1 MDPQL
6 ETQLKNLQTK
16 LQLLLKQNQLLQRQ
30 VASLQKDNNNYK
42 ISLEEK
48 TASISKLQQQA
59 DVFKLSTNGLDDKE
73 KQELRKRIDLYLAEI
88 EKCLVLINE

>member
-30 VASLQKDNNNYK
+30 VASLQKDNSNYK
-42 ISLEEK
+42 NSLEEK
-48 TASISKLQQQA
+48 TASISKLQQQT
-59 DVFKLSTNGLDDKE
+59 DVFKLSANTLDDKE
-73 KQELRKRIDLYLAEI
+73 KQDLRKRIDLYLAEI

>member
-6 ETQLKNLQTK
+6 ETQLKNLHTK
-16 LQLLLKQNQLLQRQ
+16 LQLLLKQNQLLHRQ

-42 ISLEEK
+42 NSLEEK

-59 DVFKLSTNGLDDKE
+59 DIVNLSAGALDDKE
-73 KQELRKRIDLYLAEI
+73 KQHLRKRIDLYLAEI

>member
-6 ETQLKNLQTK
+6 ETQLKNLHAK
-16 LQLLLKQNQLLQRQ
+16 LQQLLKQNQLLQRQ

-42 ISLEEK
+42 NSLEEK

-59 DVFKLSTNGLDDKE
+59 DIVKLSANTLDDKE
-73 KQELRKRIDLYLAEI
+73 KQDLRKRIDLYLAEI

>member
-6 ETQLKNLQTK
+6 EAQLKNLQTK
-16 LQLLLKQNQLLQRQ
+16 LQQLLKQNQLLQRQ
-30 VASLQKDNNNYK
+30 VSSLQKDNNNYK
-42 ISLEEK
+42 NALKEK
-48 TASISKLQQQA
+48 TASISKLQQHA
-59 DVFKLSTNGLDDKE
+59 DVVKLSSNALDDKE

>member
-16 LQLLLKQNQLLQRQ
+16 LQQLLKQNQLLQRQ
-30 VASLQKDNNNYK
+30 VASLQKDNSNYK
-42 ISLEEK
+42 NSLEEK
-48 TASISKLQQQA
+48 TTSISKLQQQA

>member
-48 TASISKLQQQA
+48 TASISKLQQQT
-59 DVFKLSTNGLDDKE
+59 DVFKLSANTLDDKE
-73 KQELRKRIDLYLAEI
+73 KQDLRKRIDLYLAEI

>member
-42 ISLEEK
+42 NSLEEK
-48 TASISKLQQQA
+48 TASISKLQQQT
-59 DVFKLSTNGLDDKE
+59 DVFKLSANTLDDKE
-73 KQELRKRIDLYLAEI
+73 KQDLRKRIDIYLAEI

>member
-42 ISLEEK
+42 NSLEEK